1 MTEDTFAPNR
11 IGTAR
16 TATGFARAAAIGRM
30 VGDDDPAVFRTI
42 AEVGHGVR
50 RQAPPRGPRG
60 VARLSRIAGLLAACL
75 MVGFAM
81 VPVAHAESG
90 YLAYLDLP
98 STNGDGAGAGGLNPA
113 LPMDPEELRTA
124 LDEARAAGVAPQRYA
139 TLLHQYWLTVATR
152 NADID
157 LATWDPDRGV
167 PANSRTFTQVYV
179 NYFRLNNAHPDFY
192 WVGLAG
198 LAGGSFA
205 SGFFDMGDVAGILT
219 VPGIHQVGSTV
230 ADLLRGTPGELLDL
244 LPTDIRLLGTEG
256 ERLTAEDLTWYQTRL
271 MIMQKH
277 IFIDQVPMHE
287 AYASGGLAAVE
298 EMYRAGVLD
307 ENAVTAWREIDAGT
321 PAGLADAALRMTDRE
336 QNQIIADQWDVTSQG
351 RGVMG
356 RVMTY
361 VSTLAGKAA
370 VPGVVA
376 PGVFAP
382 TTLTAG
388 GMSLRTPLPSF
399 NWADRDTRWT
409 YIVGDLLP
417 RYLELSANEAAARP
431 VLAEPFSTKLAD
443 GRLVR
448 RLPDLVADM
457 TSLWQLTA

>member
-1 MTEDTFAPNR
+1 M
-11 IGTAR
+11 
-16 TATGFARAAAIGRM
+16 
-30 VGDDDPAVFRTI
+30 
-42 AEVGHGVR
+42 
-50 RQAPPRGPRG
+50 
-60 VARLSRIAGLLAACL
+60 RLAGLLTCL
-75 MVGFAM
+75 ALGAVAT
-81 VPVAHAESG
+81 PVAQAEPA
-90 YLAYLDLP
+90 YAAYLDLP
-98 STNGDGAGAGGLNPA
+98 SVNGDGAGGGGLNPA
-113 LPMDPEELRTA
+113 LPLDPAELRTA
-124 LDEARAAGVAPQRYA
+124 LDQVRAAGVAPQRYA
-139 TLLHQYWLTVATR
+139 TLLHQYWLTVSTR

-157 LATWDPDRGV
+157 LATWDPERGV

-219 VPGIHQVGSTV
+219 VPGVHQLGNTV
-230 ADLLRGTPGELLDL
+230 ADLLRGTPAELLDL

-256 ERLTAEDLTWYQTRL
+256 QRLTAEDLTWYQTRL

-287 AYASGGLAAVE
+287 AYAAEGLGAVE

-321 PAGLADAALRMTDRE
+321 PQGLADAAVRMTDRE
-336 QNQIIADQWDVTSQG
+336 QNQIIADQWDATSWG
-351 RGVMG
+351 RGVIG

-370 VPGVVA
+370 VPGVRA

-382 TTLTAG
+382 TVISAG
-388 GMSLRTPLPSF
+388 GMSLRTPLPNF

-409 YIVGDLLP
+409 YITGDLLP
-417 RYLELSANEAAARP
+417 RYLELSANPAVARP
-431 VLAEPFSTKLAD
+431 VLAEPFSDKLAD
-443 GRLVR
+443 GRLVA

-457 TSLWQLTA
+457 TALWQLTA